1 MRPGVETWEGLPLHE
16 TGTFDYVILGGG
28 VAGMSAA
35 SVLGDRCVVLER
47 ESRPGGLVRSENVG
61 GYWFDRVLHLLHF
74 QDADTEELVRPLLA
88 EELACCPPEA
98 WVETSAGVTRYPFQM
113 NLGALDPSTVS
124 ACLADLAEVRRVP
137 PPADLGESLLCTFGS
152 TMCDLFMLPY
162 NRKLWQRPLETLE
175 PDVAWTVARP
185 AFGDVLRGA
194 VSPGNE
200 FTPYNARGWYP
211 RPGAG
216 ASPRGMERLSLA
228 LADTVRN
235 LRTGY
240 EVTEVDP
247 GTRSV
252 VAVRTETGGEEVF
265 AYRQGLVSTIPL
277 PDLVGMI
284 PGCPARMAGLAA
296 GLSWNRVY
304 SVMLT
309 VCGPRPEDCGLWR
322 YYADETLCF
331 TRLVFM
337 HSFDP
342 LSAPQDGWGVLA
354 EIPESA
360 ELPVRDGEEIRGL
373 AVADLERSR
382 VIPPD
387 SVTGGWRVVVTEP
400 AYVAFT
406 HGTRA
411 AVEALTGFLDGND
424 IHPLGRYGR
433 WEYSSMA
440 QVIRDGFELGGRLSA
455 HARPPAA
462 SGDRTGP

>member
-1 MRPGVETWEGLPLHE
+1 MREGLSLHE

-47 ESRPGGLVRSENVG
+47 ASRPGGLVRSESVG

-74 QDADTEELVRPLLA
+74 QDTDTEELVKPLLA

-113 NLGALDPSTVS
+113 NLGALDPSTVFE
-124 ACLADLAEVRRVP
+124 CLSDLAAVRREL
-137 PPADLGESLLCTFGS
+137 PPAHLEESLLNTFGS

-162 NRKLWQRPLETLE
+162 NRKLWQRPLDTLE

-194 VSPGNE
+194 VSPGKE

-228 LADTVRN
+228 LADTVRD
-235 LRTGY
+235 LRTGH
-240 EVTEVDP
+240 EATAVDP

-252 VAVRTETGGEEVF
+252 VSVRTETGREEVF
-265 AYRQGLVSTIPL
+265 GYRLGLVSTIPL
-277 PDLVGMI
+277 PDLIGMI
-284 PGCPARMAGLAA
+284 AGCPSRLTGLAA

-304 SVMLT
+304 SVILA
-309 VCGPRPEDCGLWR
+309 VRGPRPEDCGLWR

-342 LSAPQDGWGVLA
+342 LSAPPDGWGLLA

-360 ELPVRDGEEIRGL
+360 ELPARDGDDIYGL
-373 AVADLERSR
+373 AIADLERSGA
-382 VIPPD
+382 IPPG
-387 SVTGGWRVVVTEP
+387 SVTEGWRVLVTDP

-411 AVEALTGFLDGND
+411 AVEELTGFLARMD

-455 HARPPAA
+455 PARTPAA
-462 SGDRTGP
+462 SGDGPGR